1 MESINVL
8 LVDDNTTFLRVTT
21 QFLEAHDAAN
31 MTVIGTANRGEQA
44 LEQIEEL
51 QPQVIL
57 IDLAMPGMPGLEA
70 IPHLRRMMPNV
81 GIIALTMMNTSSF
94 RQAALDAGA
103 DEFIPKSAMRTALLP
118 AITRLVERGRA
129 ARAKPV
135 VTPPADTKETTIT
148 AAAPRQI
155 LVMEDDAHLRRLYGK
170 ALRAKGYEV
179 QTAATMQDARNFLD
193 SSRFD
198 IMLCDIHMGTERG
211 TDILSEYADQ
221 LVTSGT
227 QVVMVSG
234 QARYREMCEQLGAD
248 FFLEKPISIGVLV
261 ALVDRLTARQ
271 K

>member
-44 LEQIEEL
+44 LEQVKEL

-70 IPHLRRMMPNV
+70 IPHLRRMMPDV

-129 ARAKPV
+129 ARSEPV
-135 VTPPADTKETTIT
+135 APTTDTKETTT

-179 QTAATMQDARNFLD
+179 HTAATMQEARNFLE

-234 QARYREMCEQLGAD
+234 QARYREMCEELGAD

-261 ALVDRLTARQ
+261 ALVDRLTARHR
-271 K
+271 